1 MGKNVA
7 SSGWCACGAVC
18 LAAWAALTA
27 PRPFELV
34 AAGRTQDAHPATCA
48 LETADGWRVETSNA
62 VAAVSTD
69 SDHPL
74 FADRCVKLVYRAAGR
89 ASGSMLL

>member
-1 MGKNVA
+1 MGR
-7 SSGWCACGAVC
+7 
-18 LAAWAALTA
+18 LAA

-34 AAGRTQDAHPATCA
+34 AAGRTQDAHPATCT
-48 LETADGWRVETSNA
+48 LEAADGWRVETSNA

-89 ASGSMLL
+89 DPSVSLRPAQPVPLAPFDTFTLWV